1 MSLVAPEVRA
11 ETAPADTAAAGASP
25 APASAPVLAGAAAA
39 PASAGPTPAPA
50 APGAWQKPHDP
61 DLLLGTVAAGTFALA
76 LSQDL
81 EITRRIRETPSSQAA
96 DDAARV
102 FRQLGDPLV
111 LGAAL
116 AGTWGAARLAHAPGL
131 ERATVRIGVSI
142 AVPTVA
148 CLVLKEAIG
157 RERPNASPDDAWKLD
172 PFTGDASFP
181 SGHTTVAFAA
191 AAALDRETTARWVP
205 WVAYP
210 AAAACG
216 WSRVHDLE
224 HWPSDVVAG
233 AALGYWG
240 GRATDDFLRR
250 RDAERGRLSVWIL
263 PSHGGASLR
272 VVGVF

>member
-1 MSLVAPEVRA
+1 VKRRHWPWTLALAIAVGGPIRSTVSH
-11 ETAPADTAAAGASP
+11 AAADPDTTTRAAAASP
-25 APASAPVLAGAAAA
+25 AS
-39 PASAGPTPAPA
+39 S
-50 APGAWQKPHDP
+50 WQAPHDP
-61 DLLLGTVAAGTFALA
+61 DLLLGVIAAGTFALA
-76 LSQDL
+76 ASRDL
-81 EITRRIRETPSSQAA
+81 EVTRHIREHPSSSAA

-102 FRQLGDPLV
+102 FRQFGDPVV
-111 LGAAL
+111 LGVAL

-131 ERATVRIGVSI
+131 ERATIRIGVSI
-142 AVPTVA
+142 AAPTIA
-148 CLVLKEAIG
+148 CLALKEAIG
-157 RERPNASPDDAWKLD
+157 RERPNQSPDDAWKLE
-172 PFTGDASFP
+172 PFSGDASFP

-240 GRATDDFLRR
+240 ARVTDDFLRR
-250 RDAERGRLSVWIL
+250 RDAERGRLTFWIL
-263 PSHGGASLR
+263 PGRRGASLGIER
-272 VVGVF
+272 VF

>member
-1 MSLVAPEVRA
+1 MTRRSLSRGLALAIALQALAAADEARA
-11 ETAPADTAAAGASP
+11 SGALPDTAAAPPAG
-25 APASAPVLAGAAAA
+25 APATS
-39 PASAGPTPAPA
+39 
-50 APGAWQKPHDP
+50 WQKPRDP
-61 DLLLGTVAAGTFALA
+61 DLLLAGFAAGTFALA

-81 EITRRIRETPSSQAA
+81 EITRRIRETHSSAAA
-96 DDAARV
+96 DDAARG
-102 FRQLGDPLV
+102 FRQLGNPVV

-116 AGTWGAARLAHAPGL
+116 AGTWGAARLAGAPGL
-131 ERATVRIGVSI
+131 ERATIRIGISI
-142 AVPTVA
+142 VAPSVA
-148 CLVLKEAIG
+148 CLVLKEVIG
-157 RERPNASPDDAWKLD
+157 RERPNQSPDDAWKLV
-172 PFTGDASFP
+172 PFSGDASFP
-181 SGHTTVAFAA
+181 SGHTTTAFAA

-250 RDAERGRLSVWIL
+250 RDAERGRLSIWIL
-263 PSHGGASLR
+263 PSRGGASLR
-272 VVGVF
+272 IASRF